1 MKKLLNLDLYIKET
15 FDDFKVLI
23 KQFIEK
29 EEDIII
35 KNKII
40 INPIITNKK
49 IINTLNLEDV
59 KNENYDGYTVHDLFE
74 LINNILKEYQK
85 MNMKKLSKK
94 QMLIKNY
101 KKNLKINQKIL
112 NIEYF
117 N

>member
-74 LINNILKEYQK
+74 LINNMPEGISKNEYEEIVK
-85 MNMKKLSKK
+85 TNAYKKL
-94 QMLIKNY
+94 Q
-101 KKNLKINQKIL
+101 
-112 NIEYF
+112 
-117 N
+117 